1 MKWKP
6 ESLTASRREQ
16 TLINNRQAERSRV
29 MEALSFH
36 SSYLPKEACL
46 FYMAQKEARY
56 IMVIGTS
63 CFSCLSKVCQSDG
76 EITTMDDG
84 SGPVP
89 ALAWMSMGRN
99 KHEKTFWS
107 LVVWEPF
114 CVRQQELLLL
124 GLAQKDRE
132 KQKQKVRP
140 PKWVSACTRFVEETS
155 LFLAWKFLFSA
166 DHPSSDA
173 WGANEEKSKQL
184 FYSNCI
190 QQPLGEKFA

>member
-1 MKWKP
+1 MLLLLLESFDNFHTLAIAFFKGENLSVVSEMKTRV
-6 ESLTASRREQ
+6 LDRVAREE

-36 SSYLPKEACL
+36 SSYLPKACL

-89 ALAWMSMGRN
+89 ALA
-99 KHEKTFWS
+99 
-107 LVVWEPF
+107 
-114 CVRQQELLLL
+114 
-124 GLAQKDRE
+124 
-132 KQKQKVRP
+132 
-140 PKWVSACTRFVEETS
+140 
-155 LFLAWKFLFSA
+155 
-166 DHPSSDA
+166 
-173 WGANEEKSKQL
+173 
-184 FYSNCI
+184 
-190 QQPLGEKFA
+190 